1 MARSGQRNALAPPV
15 TVPAAVVQYAQGGEA
30 MREDKLPPIL
40 PTPLKG
46 TLKKE
51 DIIRAVEKAKA
62 KRLKKE
68 EEARL
73 RSAPR

>member
-1 MARSGQRNALAPPV
+1 
-15 TVPAAVVQYAQGGEA
+15 

-68 EEARL
+68 EEARR

>member
-1 MARSGQRNALAPPV
+1 MC
-15 TVPAAVVQYAQGGEA
+15 
-30 MREDKLPPIL
+30 EDTFPPIL

-51 DIIRAVEKAKA
+51 DIIRAVEVARA

-68 EEARL
+68 EEAL
-73 RSAPR
+73 RRPESR